1 MKINEAVIFA
11 GGKGTRIRNFKK
23 TPKPLIKVNKK
34 EIISHVIDILTFN
47 NINKIFILVGY
58 KKKDFL
64 YLQKKYSKSNI
75 SVKVIDTGVNSTTGQ
90 RLMMS
95 KKYIK
100 GLNFVATY
108 GDSLANFNLKK
119 SYATHMKNKNIVTM
133 CIYKKKIDYGNVKIE
148 NNKISY
154 FEEKPY
160 QYINAGFYV
169 INKEIF
175 NYKKK
180 LKNFETKIINKI
192 LKSSKLGFKYLS
204 KWHPMDYKKD
214 YLSLRSIIKKEKNF
228 FKF

>member
-1 MKINEAVIFA
+1 
-11 GGKGTRIRNFKK
+11 
-23 TPKPLIKVNKK
+23 
-34 EIISHVIDILTFN
+34 
-47 NINKIFILVGY
+47 
-58 KKKDFL
+58 
-64 YLQKKYSKSNI
+64 
-75 SVKVIDTGVNSTTGQ
+75 
-90 RLMMS
+90 
-95 KKYIK
+95 
-100 GLNFVATY
+100 
-108 GDSLANFNLKK
+108 
-119 SYATHMKNKNIVTM
+119 MKNKNIVTM